1 MPERCQEDLPAGFDL
16 CRELSKGFGDRLVDG
31 LIETKDVIDR

>member
-1 MPERCQEDLPAGFDL
+1 MSERCQEDLPPGFDL
-16 CRELSKGFGDRLVDG
+16 GRELSKGFGDRLVDG